1 MTFPYRNCVFDL
13 YGTLV
18 DIHTDEEEPA
28 LWADFAAFLR
38 PHGVVLAPEALHS
51 AYLRLCREETLRCRE
66 ALARAGIPGPEEID
80 LLSVW
85 RSLGDLA
92 GLQVTD
98 TQARE
103 ISRWFRCRTTIRL
116 RLFPGVADTLEALH
130 RLGCR
135 VWLLTNAQE
144 SFTLPELASLG
155 LLKAFDHILISSS
168 FGVRKPSPAFFG
180 QLLAGG
186 ENPSDFLMV
195 GNDDVCD
202 CRGAARVGIDSLYI
216 ATEQSPPRCESLPRS
231 CMEIADLRE
240 IPALSGR
247 ISGT

>member
-1 MTFPYRNCVFDL
+1 MSFPYRNCVFDL

-18 DIHTDEEEPA
+18 DIHTDEEQPS
-28 LWADFAAFLR
+28 LWSDFAVFLAGM
-38 PHGVVLAPEALHS
+38 GVAYAPDALR
-51 AYLRLCREETLRCRE
+51 ACYLRLCREESARC
-66 ALARAGIPGPEEID
+66 AARLQAHGIPGPEEID

-92 GLQVTD
+92 GLQITD

-116 RLFPGVADTLEALH
+116 RLFPGAADTLETLH

-186 ENPSDFLMV
+186 EDPSDFLMV
-195 GNDDVCD
+195 GNDDGCD
-202 CRGAARVGIDSLYI
+202 CRGAAQVGMDSLYI

-247 ISGT
+247 ISGI